1 MGDDM
6 KYISVS
12 YKKYSKL
19 YNLILLSIS
28 ISITLGLVLSFC
40 LDKNLINDIYNY
52 FLDHVNNYNLNTF
65 SNIIYPII
73 IYIGIF
79 ILSLTLIGSFIPL
92 LVISIE
98 NISIGL
104 ILGIIL
110 RIKYLKGLLFG
121 TVYFIITK
129 LLYIILLFYIAI
141 NIYKFIRSF
150 IDNIKTKQDIS
161 LYNLYSRIILKIL
174 FCILVITIYN
184 VLLMFVAPY
193 IFNFL
198 KIFYNI

>member
-184 VLLMFVAPY
+184 ILLMFVAPY

-198 KIFYNI
+198 KILL

>member
-1 MGDDM
+1 M

>member
-104 ILGIIL
+104 MLGIIL

-198 KIFYNI
+198 KILL

>member
-104 ILGIIL
+104 MLGIIL

-150 IDNIKTKQDIS
+150 IANIKTKQDIS

-198 KIFYNI
+198 KILL

>member
-198 KIFYNI
+198 KILL

>member
-40 LDKNLINDIYNY
+40 LDKNLINDI
-52 FLDHVNNYNLNTF
+52 NNYNLNTF

-184 VLLMFVAPY
+184 ILLMFVAPY

-198 KIFYNI
+198 KILL

>member
-52 FLDHVNNYNLNTF
+52 FLDHVKNYNLNTF

-104 ILGIIL
+104 MLGIIL
-110 RIKYLKGLLFG
+110 RIKYLRGLLFG

-184 VLLMFVAPY
+184 VLLIFVAPY

-198 KIFYNI
+198 KILL

>member
-104 ILGIIL
+104 MLGIIL

-121 TVYFIITK
+121 IVYFIITK

-198 KIFYNI
+198 KILL